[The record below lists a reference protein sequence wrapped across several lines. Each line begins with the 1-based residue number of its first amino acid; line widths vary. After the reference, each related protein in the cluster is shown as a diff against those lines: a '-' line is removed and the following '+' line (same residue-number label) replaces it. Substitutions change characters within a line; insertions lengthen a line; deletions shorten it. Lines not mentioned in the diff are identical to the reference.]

1 MAIRGFR
8 DIVAAHVD
16 LGQEWTQSWRKVP
29 ALATTSAVWADLS
42 GAPGSPKPNYYVGA
56 ELALRQFK
64 GIEIDTAPDPDV
76 TTSPGMWTGGNVSP
90 AAKYMREVTIQSTTA
105 AAVGTY
111 ILCDYLAFYSLVDM
125 DVTDTQTLDNT
136 ITLPRYT
143 DGNGV
148 QMFLVATNPFTGGQL
163 FSVNY
168 TDANGLTY
176 DTTPRATP
184 TTTNI
189 GTILTGTTTG
199 PFIPLGPA
207 GKGVLRANS
216 ITFLGSNGGLAALVL
231 VKPIATI
238 QINEITA
245 PSEFRLVGGPTII
258 PRIYDD
264 AFLNFVALPSGSLS
278 GVPLLGTVSTYWR

>member
-1 MAIRGFR
+1 
-8 DIVAAHVD
+8 
-16 LGQEWTQSWRKVP
+16 
-29 ALATTSAVWADLS
+29 
-42 GAPGSPKPNYYVGA
+42 
-56 ELALRQFK
+56 
-64 GIEIDTAPDPDV
+64 
-76 TTSPGMWTGGNVSP
+76 
-90 AAKYMREVTIQSTTA
+90 MREVTIQSVSA

-111 ILCDYLAFYSLVDM
+111 ILCDYVAFYSLIDM
-125 DVTDTQTLDNT
+125 DVTDPQTLDNT

-148 QMFLVATNPFTGGQL
+148 DMFLVSTNPFTGGQS
-163 FSVNY
+163 FTVNY
-168 TDANGLTY
+168 TDANGNTY
-176 DTTPRATP
+176 DTVPMATP
-184 TTTNI
+184 TTGNI
-189 GTILTGTTTG
+189 GTIMNGTAYG

-216 ITFLGSNGGLAALVL
+216 ITFLGANGGLASLVL

-258 PRIYDD
+258 PRIYDN
-264 AFLNFVALPSGSLS
+264 AFLNFLVLPSGSLS